1 MLKSSC
7 IFEVQ
12 IDSFMYTKR
21 PFVLRMLLLMLMESV
36 TFSPGAGLPMYHN
49 TATDTALK
57 LEPFYLILQKNTAF
71 TGSLDFL
78 VDSRRGCLVVL
89 SVLVVVVV
97 SELS

>member
-1 MLKSSC
+1 
-7 IFEVQ
+7 
-12 IDSFMYTKR
+12 MYTKR

-49 TATDTALK
+49 TATDTPLK

-78 VDSRRGCLVVL
+78 VDSRRGWTIAGSLAKPG
-89 SVLVVVVV
+89 
-97 SELS
+97 

>member
-1 MLKSSC
+1 
-7 IFEVQ
+7 
-12 IDSFMYTKR
+12 MYTKR

-57 LEPFYLILQKNTAF
+57 LELFYVILQKKTMAL

-78 VDSRRGCLVVL
+78 VDSRRGWTIAGSLAKPG
-89 SVLVVVVV
+89 
-97 SELS
+97 